1 VKSEPSS
8 IGTLHKLALY
18 IIPVIFIGLV
28 GCSPIV
34 INEQAQHNSEIQLD
48 SESSI
53 GQTFLASFDGLSGI
67 SLFLKPGEH
76 HGGDIVLNIHEEP
89 DNSTTH
95 RSVSIPLNNIAQ
107 AGYYKFSFPEL
118 FVSNRQGYYFEVTIE
133 GSGDVSVGV
142 GPGNNYQN
150 GSAYSNKAPIN
161 KQIAFR
167 LTYEPGFLLI
177 GLGIELLKWAG
188 YILASIFL
196 FVIPGWAFLLWL
208 FPGWEIK
215 SWSVRL
221 ALASG
226 TSLALYPIILL
237 WFNLIGLRLGQLYT
251 WILPVAGLALIFLK
265 HRKNIRIRRAHSRE
279 EQAPDI
285 VISNGESNGKGI
297 QRFIQ
302 DHLPEITLFFLL
314 GLIFFVRYW
323 NIRLL
328 DAPLWGDSYQHSMI
342 AQLLVDNQGIPSS
355 WLPYV
360 PYQSL
365 TVHYGFPT
373 SVALLQWLVDIPNP
387 IATLYIGQ
395 VLNVIAAFSLY
406 PLAVRMSG
414 GNRWAGVGAVLFAG
428 LLSPTP
434 AFYTNWGRYA
444 QLAGQA
450 ILPIALWFFWDS
462 LDDQPDRS
470 KDGVENT
477 QKNSSPLRQDLFTH
491 GNFKKLLISGTVIAG
506 MTLNYYRM
514 PFFFGTFVLAWLITW
529 GFKYWRVDLHQWGY
543 AIIRIIAMIGISIL
557 LFLPWGFRLSG
568 GVLIGAIE
576 AGVTVGSPQQAI
588 LQDFQSWRDFSLYVP
603 TLVLILV
610 IAASLL
616 SLIVKRNLFITLF
629 LWFLFLVAFKAGQ
642 LIRLPGANMIQ
653 NFAVIIALYIP
664 ISILLGWF
672 FGILTDFIIQYN
684 KNIGQ
689 ITAVSAIILLGIWG
703 VLDQRNIVDEDRF
716 ALVTM
721 SDIKAMQWIR
731 DNTPQD
737 ARFLVEGFRIYN
749 GTSAVG
755 SDAGWWISLLTG
767 RQNTMPPQYAL
778 LSEIPLTPNYSKD
791 VVAVVG
797 GLENNSI
804 DSENGLHLLCE
815 QDITHIYIGQGQG
828 TVGYGA
834 TQLFSPD
841 QLAENQA
848 YQLIY
853 HHDRVYIYELDL
865 QYCLEN

>member
-1 VKSEPSS
+1 M
-8 IGTLHKLALY
+8 
-18 IIPVIFIGLV
+18 
-28 GCSPIV
+28 GCSPI
-34 INEQAQHNSEIQLD
+34 IKNEQIQHNSEIQLD
-48 SESSI
+48 SENSI
-53 GQTFLASFDGLSGI
+53 GQTFLTSYDGLSGI
-67 SLFLKPGEH
+67 SLFLTPGEDP
-76 HGGDIVLNIHEEP
+76 GGDIVLKIQEEP
-89 DNSTTH
+89 GKSTVH
-95 RSVSIPLNNIAQ
+95 QSVSIPLNTITE
-107 AGYYKFSFPEL
+107 AGYYKFLFPQL
-118 FVSNRQGYYFEVTIE
+118 NNSSHQDYYFEVTIE
-133 GSGDVSVGV
+133 GKGDLLVGV
-142 GPGNNYQN
+142 GPGTKYQN

-167 LTYEPGFLLI
+167 LTYERGFLLI

-188 YILASIFL
+188 YIIVCAFL
-196 FVIPGWAFLLWL
+196 FVLPGWAFLLWL
-208 FPGWEIK
+208 FPRWMKI
-215 SWSVRL
+215 SWSERL

-237 WFNLIGLRLGQLYT
+237 WSNSFGLRLGQLYA
-251 WILPVAGLALIFLK
+251 WILPLAGLVLIFWK
-265 HRKNIRIRRAHSRE
+265 HRKNFRIRRAHSRE
-279 EQAPDI
+279 EQAPDS
-285 VISNGESNGKGI
+285 VVSDGKSNGKRV

-302 DHLPEITLFFLL
+302 DHLPEFTLIFLL

-328 DAPLWGDSYQHSMI
+328 NAPLWGDSYQHSMI
-342 AQLLVDNQGIPSS
+342 AQLLVDNQGIPRS

-365 TVHYGFPT
+365 TVHFGFPA
-373 SVALLQWLVDIPNP
+373 SVALLQWLVEIPNT

-406 PLAVRMSG
+406 PLAIRMSG

-450 ILPIALWFFWDS
+450 ILPIALWFFWEA
-462 LDDQPDRS
+462 LDDHPDKS
-470 KDGVENT
+470 NDGVET
-477 QKNSSPLRQDLFTH
+477 TSKKSSSVRQDLFTLD
-491 GNFKKLLISGTVIAG
+491 NFRIIFISGTVIAG

-529 GFKYWRVDLHQWGY
+529 GFKHWRFSFRQWGNS
-543 AIIRIIAMIGISIL
+543 IIKIIAMIGISII

-576 AGVTVGSPQQAI
+576 AGVTAGSPLQAI

-603 TLVLILV
+603 TLVLFLV

-616 SLIVKRNLFITLF
+616 SLIIKRNIFFTLF
-629 LWFLFLVAFKAGQ
+629 LWYLFLVAFKAGQ

-664 ISILLGWF
+664 ISILLGWL
-672 FGILTDFIIQYN
+672 FGTIIDFIIQYN
-684 KNIGQ
+684 KKIGQ
-689 ITAVSAIILLGIWG
+689 ITTVSAIFVLGIWG
-703 VLDQRNIVDEDRF
+703 VLDQRNIIDENKF
-716 ALVTM
+716 TLVTM
-721 SDIKAMQWIR
+721 PDMKAMQWIG

-737 ARFLVEGFRIYN
+737 ARFLVEGFRIYD

-767 RQNTMPPQYAL
+767 RENTMPPQYAL
-778 LSEIPLTPNYSKD
+778 LSEIPITPNYSKD
-791 VVAVVG
+791 VVTLIA
-797 GLENNSI
+797 GLETNSL
-804 DSENGLHLLCE
+804 DSENGLNLLCE
-815 QDITHIYIGQGQG
+815 NNITHIYIGQGQG
-828 TVGYGA
+828 EIGYGA

-841 QLAENQA
+841 MFVDNQA

-853 HHDRVYIYELDL
+853 RHDRVYIYELDP

>member
-1 VKSEPSS
+1 MKSKPYS
-8 IGTLHKLALY
+8 IATPHKLVLY
-18 IIPVIFIGLV
+18 LIPIIIIGLV

-34 INEQAQHNSEIQLD
+34 KNEQAQHNSEIKLD
-48 SESSI
+48 GENSI
-53 GQTFLASFDGLSGI
+53 GQTFLTSYDGLSGI
-67 SLFLKPGEH
+67 SLFLKPGEQ
-76 HGGDIVLNIHEEP
+76 HGGDIVLEVRKEP
-89 DNSTTH
+89 NKSTIH
-95 RSVSIPLNNIAQ
+95 RSVSIPLNNITR
-107 AGYYKFSFPEL
+107 AGYYKFSFPNL
-118 FVSNRQGYYFEVTIE
+118 KDSFRQDYYLEITIE
-133 GSGDVSVGV
+133 GNGDVWVGV
-142 GPGNNYQN
+142 GPGDNYQN
-150 GSAYSNKAPIN
+150 GSAYSNNVPIN
-161 KQIAFR
+161 KQLAFR
-167 LTYEPGFLLI
+167 LIYEPQLLLI

-188 YILASIFL
+188 YIIVSIFL
-196 FVIPGWAFLLWL
+196 FVVPGWAFLLWL
-208 FPGWEIK
+208 FPSWEKIP
-215 SWSVRL
+215 WSERL

-237 WFNLIGLRLGQLYT
+237 WSNLFGLRLGQLYA
-251 WILPVAGLALIFLK
+251 WILPLAGLALIFLK
-265 HRKNIRIRRAHSRE
+265 YRKKIRISRAHSRE
-279 EQAPDI
+279 EQAPDTM
-285 VISNGESNGKGI
+285 VSNGESNGKRI
-297 QRFIQ
+297 QRFIH
-302 DHLPEITLFFLL
+302 DHLPEFTLFFLL
-314 GLIFFVRYW
+314 GLIILVRYW
-323 NIRLL
+323 NIRMLE
-328 DAPLWGDSYQHSMI
+328 APLWGDSYQHSMI

-365 TVHYGFPT
+365 TVHYGFPA
-373 SVALLQWLVDIPNP
+373 SVALLQWLVEIPNT

-450 ILPIALWFFWDS
+450 ILPIALWFFWDA
-462 LDDQPDRS
+462 LDDQLDRS
-470 KDGVENT
+470 NDDENAH
-477 QKNSSPLRQDLFTH
+477 KNSSSAQQELFA
-491 GNFKKLLISGTVIAG
+491 NDSFKKLLISGTVIAG
-506 MTLNYYRM
+506 MTLSYYRM
-514 PFFFGTFVLAWLITW
+514 PFFFGAFILAWLITW
-529 GFKYWRVDLHQWGY
+529 GFKYWRVDLRQWGY
-543 AIIRIIAMIGISIL
+543 SITRIVTMIGISIL

-588 LQDFQSWRDFSLYVP
+588 LQDFQAWRDFSFYVP

-610 IAASLL
+610 ILASLL
-616 SLIVKRNLFITLF
+616 SLIIKRNLFITLF

-653 NFAVIIALYIP
+653 NFVVIIALYIP

-672 FGILTDFIIQYN
+672 FGTITDFIIHYN

-689 ITAVSAIILLGIWG
+689 ITAVLAIILLGIWG
-703 VLDQRNIVDEDRF
+703 VLDQRNIVDEDKF
-716 ALVTM
+716 ALVTQP
-721 SDIKAMQWIR
+721 DVKAMQWIR

-778 LSEIPLTPNYSKD
+778 LSEIPSTPNYSKD
-791 VVAVVG
+791 VVALVT
-797 GLENNSI
+797 GLENNSL
-804 DSENGLHLLCE
+804 DSEIGLHLLCE

-828 TVGYGA
+828 EIGYGA

-841 QLAENQA
+841 MVAESQA

-853 HHDRVYIYELDL
+853 HHDRVYIYEFDS